1 MRLSTRYGWLGIGAL
16 VFLTMVQWGREQ
28 EIRPGPAGDDLLG
41 SLPNLAAAIALTFVA
56 LSAWTAARQDEVAR
70 SAAMRMFLICAA
82 ISGIGLLAWELVQT
96 TSQHFV
102 FDINDIAA
110 TAMGLLLA
118 GAFFRIVMPRA
129 D

>member
-41 SLPNLAAAIALTFVA
+41 SLPNLAAAAALTFVA
-56 LSAWTAARQDEVAR
+56 LSAWTARQDEVAR
-70 SAAMRMFLICAA
+70 SAAIRMFLICAA

-118 GAFFRIVMPRA
+118 GAFFWIVTPRA

>member
-1 MRLSTRYGWLGIGAL
+1 
-16 VFLTMVQWGREQ
+16 
-28 EIRPGPAGDDLLG
+28 
-41 SLPNLAAAIALTFVA
+41 
-56 LSAWTAARQDEVAR
+56 
-70 SAAMRMFLICAA
+70 MFLICAA
-82 ISGIGLLAWELVQT
+82 ISGIGLLARALVQT
-96 TSQHFV
+96 TSQYLV

>member
-1 MRLSTRYGWLGIGAL
+1 M
-16 VFLTMVQWGREQ
+16 
-28 EIRPGPAGDDLLG
+28 
-41 SLPNLAAAIALTFVA
+41 A
-56 LSAWTAARQDEVAR
+56 LSAWTARQDEVAR
-70 SAAMRMFLICAA
+70 SSSFRMFLICAA

-118 GAFFRIVMPRA
+118 GAVFRIVTPRA